1 MNTIYIP
8 SFYLKGFKVIEDLE
22 VKELAPM
29 NLIAGDNNV
38 GKSTL
43 LEALYLLLSPN
54 NIYECLL
61 QLACKRFGFS
71 PDIDTARND
80 ETRQKLILSFFKNW
94 IFNLGETISLQ
105 TKQEKIKLTL
115 GYFYREH
122 TKGEDGELY
131 RKKAFVTDKQKL
143 DRLEWKYL
151 QKAICIAINER
162 ESIYSLEGT
171 SFIYG
176 PEQYS
181 SPKNVQLIQTTFSS
195 KEQNA
200 RLWNNISLTGLEK
213 YVVKALQLIDPDVE
227 NLAFLK
233 EEENIASNI
242 YVPYITLKNHQGRY
256 PLRIMGDG
264 MNRILSL
271 ILSIVNCANGVCLID
286 EIENGIYYRRQS
298 EIWEMIALLVEQL
311 HIQIFATTHNLDC
324 IRGFSEIA
332 TNKNAQL
339 IRLEKRQKGLVAI
352 SYSAKELQIAMD
364 KDIEL
369 R

>member
-1 MNTIYIP
+1 MPYGLKKQTIRH
-8 SFYLKGFKVIEDLE
+8 LH
-22 VKELAPM
+22 
-29 NLIAGDNNV
+29 
-38 GKSTL
+38 
-43 LEALYLLLSPN
+43 
-54 NIYECLL
+54 
-61 QLACKRFGFS
+61 
-71 PDIDTARND
+71 TAQND

-115 GYFYREH
+115 GYFYWEH

-286 EIENGIYYRRQS
+286 
-298 EIWEMIALLVEQL
+298 IALLVEQL